1 MIKSVEPVLQ
11 ILARVTLSYC
21 RHHLA
26 VLCNQMQK
34 KKKKAILPKVRQ
46 SLQDQENP

>member
-34 KKKKAILPKVRQ
+34 KKAILPKVRQ